1 MGFIRVRQASGPAHE
16 FDISEAAYKR
26 NKGAY
31 KVIDPKPV
39 AAPRPVKHVQDV
51 PVKAPAKP
59 AKPAA
64 KPAEKEGK

>member
-31 KVIDPKPV
+31 KVIDSKPV
-39 AAPRPVKHVQDV
+39 ATSRPVSYVQV
-51 PVKAPAKP
+51 KP
-59 AKPAA
+59 ATSAA
-64 KPAEKEGK
+64 KPAGKE